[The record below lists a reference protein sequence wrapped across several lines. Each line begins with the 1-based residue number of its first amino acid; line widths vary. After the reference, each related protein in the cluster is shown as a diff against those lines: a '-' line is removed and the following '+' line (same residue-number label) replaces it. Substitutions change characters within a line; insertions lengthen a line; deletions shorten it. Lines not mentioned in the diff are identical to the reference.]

1 VAGGAR
7 VRRDNGQRRGKME
20 MGQRK
25 EDSAQMAIF
34 FFYIFCFPFLSLS
47 NFYNSNLNLILIYE
61 LIFTFLN
68 VQVELK

>member
-1 VAGGAR
+1 
-7 VRRDNGQRRGKME
+7 ME